1 MTILN
6 ALIDGIIISIILYG
20 GIFLMIKINPRIQ
33 LHNYPPQIRNILP
46 LKTAKEK
53 KLFLIMALP
62 IFLLI
67 IGYIVISFYLKFN
80 SEIKYINVLLYFS
93 VVYFISSCID
103 LFICDYLIFCTIT
116 PKFIIIPGTEG
127 NPGYKDKSYHTKTIP
142 QMIVIIIIG
151 SLISSLLYF
160 LMKILV

>member
-33 LHNYPPQIRNILP
+33 LHNYPPQIWNILP
-46 LKTAKEK
+46 LKTTKEK

-67 IGYIVISFYLKFN
+67 IGFIVISF
-80 SEIKYINVLLYFS
+80 I
-93 VVYFISSCID
+93 
-103 LFICDYLIFCTIT
+103 
-116 PKFIIIPGTEG
+116 
-127 NPGYKDKSYHTKTIP
+127 
-142 QMIVIIIIG
+142 
-151 SLISSLLYF
+151 
-160 LMKILV
+160 